1 MRCDFQAHG
10 LSTIQFQCDHYAI
23 TRFFLLQHA
32 FIFYPLFFF
41 LTFVVQSQ
49 LYVRSFVRSFVC
61 SLYITC
67 RLISFIVAR
76 KQYCLMIADT
86 RSMETFAT
94 EHNSLKKQLVTT
106 TCVQVHIFFLYLHC
120 SSSAPL
126 LSWLLTT
133 LPPLL
138 FSLYS
143 SSSSLLFACRSLG
156 SVAFRFPLHRH
167 TTVADVGKWNL
178 SAVFMCV
185 SNCVS
190 VIRRKEILWKN
201 IRTNSGHIHWTMS
214 SFLLVLWELFVH
226 LVYYYLLHF
235 LRHMNISPAHCL
247 SCSLLHLLCRS
258 IDVYRLHERG
268 KGTLAHAHLGF
279 RASFQQFYTVQMMA
293 STTIKLMT
301 LRSMTKSCC

>member
-1 MRCDFQAHG
+1 MQSLVFFSNTLFFSILCFFSHFCCSVAIVHPFVRTFVR
-10 LSTIQFQCDHYAI
+10 LFTIYH
-23 TRFFLLQHA
+23 LPPN
-32 FIFYPLFFF
+32 IFYRGTEAILFNDRRH
-41 LTFVVQSQ
+41 TFNENI
-49 LYVRSFVRSFVC
+49 RHRTEFVEKAIGHHDMCPS
-61 SLYITC
+61 SY
-67 RLISFIVAR
+67 
-76 KQYCLMIADT
+76 
-86 RSMETFAT
+86 
-94 EHNSLKKQLVTT
+94 
-106 TCVQVHIFFLYLHC
+106 FFLYLHC

-201 IRTNSGHIHWTMS
+201 IRTNSGHIQWTMS

-226 LVYYYLLHF
+226 LVNYYLLHF

-247 SCSLLHLLCRS
+247 SRSLLHLLCRS
-258 IDVYRLHERG
+258 FDVYRLDERG
-268 KGTLAHAHLGF
+268 KGAHFGF
-279 RASFQQFYTVQMMA
+279 RASLQQFYTVQMMA